1 MSQYNDYIWSELYN
15 FIGNEYGV
23 AGLMGN
29 LQAESGNIPYR
40 LQGDF
45 SPDYSRSITYT
56 NDVNSGTI
64 SRSEFISDSK
74 GYGLAQWTFSTRK
87 DALYDMYVNGGYSSI
102 GDVRLAVDYLIYELS
117 NDYAYIMP
125 TLRNATSIREA
136 SDIVLH
142 EFENPQ
148 HQEPEVERERA
159 RLSTIIYNEQSGGE
173 PWPVPPIPVPP
184 EPPTPTVAGWVYGA
198 VSDLIRR
205 KVIYNH

>member
-1 MSQYNDYIWSELYN
+1 MSEFNDYVWAELYN

-29 LQAESGNIPYR
+29 LQAESGVIPFR

-45 SPDYSRSITYT
+45 STNYYKSINYT
-56 NDVNSGTI
+56 NNVDSGAI
-64 SRSEFISDSK
+64 SRDEFIHDAQ
-74 GYGLAQWTFSTRK
+74 GYGLAQWTYYTRK
-87 DALYDMYVNGGYSSI
+87 DALYDMYINGSYTSI

-117 NDYAYIMP
+117 TDYAYIMP

-148 HQEPEVERERA
+148 HQEPEVERIREL
-159 RLSTIIYNEQSGGE
+159 LSIAIYNEQSGGT
-173 PWPVPPIPVPP
+173 PPPTPPIPVPP
-184 EPPTPTVAGWVYGA
+184 EPPTPDAPTIPYWMLFKMRDNKPRN
-198 VSDLIRR
+198 S
-205 KVIYNH
+205 

>member
-1 MSQYNDYIWSELYN
+1 MSEFNDYVWAELYN

-29 LQAESGNIPYR
+29 LQAESGVIPFR

-45 SPDYSRSITYT
+45 STNYYKSINYT
-56 NDVNSGTI
+56 NNVDSGAI
-64 SRSEFISDSK
+64 SRDEFIHDAQ
-74 GYGLAQWTFSTRK
+74 GYGLAQWTYYTRK
-87 DALYDMYVNGGYSSI
+87 DALYDMYINGSYSSI

-117 NDYAYIMP
+117 TDYAYIMP

-148 HQEPEVERERA
+148 HQEPEVERVREL
-159 RLSTIIYNEQSGGE
+159 LSIAIYNEQSGGT
-173 PWPVPPIPVPP
+173 PPPTPPIPVPP
-184 EPPTPTVAGWVYGA
+184 EPPTPDAPTIPYWMLFKMRDNKPRN
-198 VSDLIRR
+198 S
-205 KVIYNH
+205 

>member
-1 MSQYNDYIWSELYN
+1 MSEYNDYVWAELYN

-29 LQAESGNIPYR
+29 LQAESGIIPYR

-45 SPDYSRSITYT
+45 TVDYTKSITYT
-56 NDVNSGTI
+56 NAVNNGDIT
-64 SRSEFISDSK
+64 RSEFINDAK
-74 GYGLAQWTFSTRK
+74 GYGLAQWTYYTRK
-87 DALYDMYVNGGYSSI
+87 DALYDMYINGSYSSI

-117 NDYAYIMP
+117 TDYAYIMP

-184 EPPTPTVAGWVYGA
+184 EPPTPIIAGWVYGA

-205 KVIYNH
+205 KVMYNH

>member
-1 MSQYNDYIWSELYN
+1 MSEFNDYVWAELYN

-29 LQAESGNIPYR
+29 LQAESGVIPFR

-45 SPDYSRSITYT
+45 STNYYKSINYT
-56 NDVNSGTI
+56 NNVDSGAI
-64 SRSEFISDSK
+64 SRDEFIHDAQ
-74 GYGLAQWTFSTRK
+74 GYGLAQWTYYTRK
-87 DALYDMYVNGGYSSI
+87 DALYDMYINGSYSSI

-117 NDYAYIMP
+117 TDYAYIMP

-148 HQEPEVERERA
+148 HQEPEVERVREL
-159 RLSTIIYNEQSGGE
+159 LSIAIYNEQSGGT
-173 PWPVPPIPVPP
+173 PPPTPPIPVPP
-184 EPPTPTVAGWVYGA
+184 EPPTPDTPTIPYWMLFKMRDNKPRN
-198 VSDLIRR
+198 S
-205 KVIYNH
+205 